1 MSDQSTDAPI
11 IELEDDWERI
21 NAWFLE
27 HDLTD
32 GLPIVPPTEAR
43 VAAMTRLG
51 LDYEG
56 VRRVKPDIAYCYAVG
71 FGSKGLYAGRPA
83 FDDVIQGLTAFP
95 SLLAETRAKYQ
106 AQVRRLD
113 FKVSPP

>member
-1 MSDQSTDAPI
+1 MSGQLTDAPI

-43 VAAMTRLG
+43 VAAVPLRPCPSGQPPNASMPITRIASPTIMPANA
-51 LDYEG
+51 E
-56 VRRVKPDIAYCYAVG
+56 RRI
-71 FGSKGLYAGRPA
+71 R
-83 FDDVIQGLTAFP
+83 
-95 SLLAETRAKYQ
+95 
-106 AQVRRLD
+106 
-113 FKVSPP
+113 